1 MARATRSQLDQ
12 AVRKLE
18 PAVEREFRAAMARV
32 VNEAVLAQ
40 LIRLIEAGNADVVA
54 DYLGIDRARFSRL
67 AEAVRGV
74 YVAGAA
80 QAESEMPR
88 LRSDPVRLSGAGFGP
103 AASSSLQVAFSF
115 DLTNPAAAAWLL
127 EQSSRL
133 ITGIVEGQR
142 ILIQNALHN
151 GMVLG
156 QGPRQTAL
164 DLVGRIGVNGR
175 RSGGLVGLT
184 VDQAQ
189 FVANMR
195 AQLAS
200 GDPAAMRGYFAREL
214 RDKRLDVIV
223 RRAMEAGKPVAAADI
238 DKIAGRYADS
248 LLRYRGENIARTET
262 IAAFGAAREEAFR
275 QAIAAGQLAPE
286 NVTGTW
292 GATGDGRT
300 RHTHMAMN
308 GQERRFGQPFISP
321 SGAQMM
327 FPGDT
332 SLGAGPEETINCRCL
347 KQYRVNYMAEV
358 NRGRQ
363 LR

>member
-1 MARATRSQLDQ
+1 MARPTRSQLEQ
-12 AVRKLE
+12 TARKLE
-18 PAVEREFRAAMARV
+18 PAVEREFRAAVARITS
-32 VNEAVLAQ
+32 EAVLAQ
-40 LIRLIEAGNADVVA
+40 LVRLIETGQADLVA

-67 AEAVRGV
+67 AESVRGV
-74 YVAGAA
+74 YVAGAEE
-80 QAESEMPR
+80 AEQEMPR
-88 LRSDPVRLSGAGFGP
+88 LRSDPYRLSGAGYGP
-103 AASSSLQVAFSF
+103 RASSSLQVAFSF
-115 DLTNPAAAAWLL
+115 DLTNPAAAAWLA
-127 EQSSRL
+127 ERSSLL
-133 ITGIVEGQR
+133 IVGIVESQR
-142 ILIQNALHN
+142 ILIREALQV
-151 GMVLG
+151 GMTLG

-164 DLVGRIGVNGR
+164 DLIGRIGINGR

-189 FVANMR
+189 YVTNMR

-200 GDPAAMRGYFAREL
+200 GEPATMRGYFQREL
-214 RDKRLDVIV
+214 RDKRLDGIV

-238 DKIAGRYADS
+238 EKIAGRYADS
-248 LLRYRGENIARTET
+248 LLRLRGENIARTET

-275 QAIAAGQLAPE
+275 QAIASGQLLPE

-308 GQERRFGQPFISP
+308 GQDRKFGQPFVSP

-332 SLGAGPEETINCRCL
+332 SLGAGPEETINCRCTKL
-347 KQYRVNYMAEV
+347 YRVDYVAEA
-358 NRGRQ
+358 NRGR
-363 LR
+363 